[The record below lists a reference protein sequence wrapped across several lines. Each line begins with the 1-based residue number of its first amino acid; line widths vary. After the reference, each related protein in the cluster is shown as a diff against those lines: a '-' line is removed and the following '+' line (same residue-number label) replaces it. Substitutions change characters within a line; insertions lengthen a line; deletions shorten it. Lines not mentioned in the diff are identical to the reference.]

1 MLKSLRQAADLM
13 RLMPQGG
20 PSVCN
25 IAVTNLCN
33 ATCDF
38 CSFAYDKGLVTDR
51 RYIDAERFREA
62 NATMRQWQMKSVAS
76 VTINKLIGDFRA
88 LPPFLRD
95 LGFDTVTFS
104 YPKRARLGTSSLVYS
119 ETSSLIDYT
128 PDELAAAFAE
138 VQ

>member
-1 MLKSLRQAADLM
+1 MRPGSRRRGPARPAPREEIRFNMLKSLRQAADLM

-51 RYIDAERFREA
+51 RYIDAERFGA
-62 NATMRQWQMKSVAS
+62 
-76 VTINKLIGDFRA
+76 A
-88 LPPFLRD
+88 LDILNERGIRY
-95 LGFDTVTFS
+95 LTFS
-104 YPKRARLGTSSLVYS
+104 GGETLLHPRLA
-119 ETSSLIDYT
+119 D
-128 PDELAAAFAE
+128 
-138 VQ
+138 